1 MSKELNNVAT
11 MPENIKSDNIE
22 VVNNNLNIED
32 NRIKING
39 IAVADFG
46 VSATTSLET
55 KQIIANDLQAMYS
68 ALKTA
73 TNSKF
78 IVGEAVDNIRAHK
91 TLEKLSYTENGKVKT
106 VSDKASFSVLAKLF
120 QTNPTTLKEAHLL
133 YIMFKKPCTDGEPPI
148 KEINGYSIDAY
159 NDTQLL
165 QIAYALNTENV
176 VGIECFD
183 DTAVNPMMSVKGVKE
198 VCNKITG
205 KDKEKKQEEAK
216 KPEKET
222 ALEKMATRDFIGKIG
237 DLLYKRLKTDEGKP
251 GYNEMVQAHKALQ
264 IAYMAI
270 AEAEKTENSEE
281 AENK

>member
-1 MSKELNNVAT
+1 MSKELKNAVA

-22 VVNNNLNIED
+22 VVNNDLNIEN

-46 VSATTSLET
+46 ISATTSIET
-55 KQIIANDLQAMYS
+55 KQAIATDLQAMYS

-78 IVGEAVDNIRAHK
+78 AVGQAIDNIRTHK

-106 VSDKASFSVLAKLF
+106 VSEKASFSVLAKLY

-133 YIMFKKPCTDGEPPI
+133 YTMFKKPCVDGEPPI
-148 KEINGYSIDAY
+148 KEINGYPIDSY

-165 QIAYALNTENV
+165 AIAYALNTENV
-176 VGIECFD
+176 KGVECFD
-183 DTAVNPMMSVKGVKE
+183 DTAVNPMLSVKGVKE
-198 VCNKITG
+198 VCNKVTG
-205 KDKEKKQEEAK
+205 KDKEKKSDEAK
-216 KPEKET
+216 RPEKDT
-222 ALEKMATRDFIGKIG
+222 PLDKMPTKDFLGKIG
-237 DLLYKRLKTDEGKP
+237 DLLFKRLKTDEGKP
-251 GYNEMVQAHKALQ
+251 GYNEMVKAHKALQ
-264 IAYMAI
+264 DAFLKI
-270 AEAEKTENSEE
+270 AEAEKTENTEE